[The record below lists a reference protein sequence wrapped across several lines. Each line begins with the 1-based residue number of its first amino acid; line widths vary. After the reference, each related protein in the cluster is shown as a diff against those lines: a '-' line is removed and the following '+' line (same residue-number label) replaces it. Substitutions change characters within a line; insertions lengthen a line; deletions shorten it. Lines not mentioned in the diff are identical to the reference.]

1 MSARD
6 VVVIDSGGANLAS
19 LLFALQ
25 RLGEKAEVS
34 IDASRIRA
42 ASHVLL
48 PGVGAAHDAMTRL
61 RASGLDEVIPTL
73 TQPLLGI
80 CLGMQLLFD
89 ASEEAPA
96 GMPETCGLG
105 VIPGKVARI
114 PAAAGLPV
122 PHMGWNQLQPLRVD
136 ALFDGVGAGEYV
148 YFVHSYAAPVV
159 PDTLATSDYGG
170 RFSAAVKRGN
180 FRGVQFHPER
190 SAAVGARLLAN
201 FIALRELNAC

>member
-1 MSARD
+1 VSGRD

-34 IDASRIRA
+34 TDAARIRA

-61 RASGLDEVIPTL
+61 RASGLDEVVPTL

-89 ASEEAPA
+89 ASEEAPGGA
-96 GMPETCGLG
+96 RETRGLG
-105 VIPGKVARI
+105 VVPGKVARM
-114 PAAAGLPV
+114 PAAAGRPV
-122 PHMGWNQLQPLRVD
+122 PHMGWNQLQPLAAD
-136 ALFDGVGAGEYV
+136 ALFHGIGAGDYV
-148 YFVHSYAAPVV
+148 YFVHSYAAPLG
-159 PDTLATSDYGG
+159 PDTLATTDYGG
-170 RFSAAVKRGN
+170 NFSAAVKRGN

-190 SAAVGARLLAN
+190 SASVGARLLAN
-201 FIALRELNAC
+201 FIALRD